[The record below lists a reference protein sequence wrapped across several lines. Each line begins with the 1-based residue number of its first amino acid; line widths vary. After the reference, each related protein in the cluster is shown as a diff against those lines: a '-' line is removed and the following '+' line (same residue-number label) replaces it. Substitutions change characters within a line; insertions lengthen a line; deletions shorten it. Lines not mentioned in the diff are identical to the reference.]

1 MELLQVGLVASGVLV
16 WFLTVKADTQQLSKD
31 VARHEHMLE
40 AITQTE
46 STLAS
51 SQTKIAATLDGVREI
66 LDMHVNN
73 GSTTHRDARPLL
85 GEPKPN

>member
-1 MELLQVGLVASGVLV
+1 MQAGLVASGILI
-16 WFLTVKADTQQLSKD
+16 WFLTVKADTQQLARD
-31 VARHEHMLE
+31 VSRHERMLE
-40 AITQTE
+40 VITQTE

-51 SQTKIAATLDGVREI
+51 SQTKIATTLEGVREI
-66 LDMHVNN
+66 LDMHINN